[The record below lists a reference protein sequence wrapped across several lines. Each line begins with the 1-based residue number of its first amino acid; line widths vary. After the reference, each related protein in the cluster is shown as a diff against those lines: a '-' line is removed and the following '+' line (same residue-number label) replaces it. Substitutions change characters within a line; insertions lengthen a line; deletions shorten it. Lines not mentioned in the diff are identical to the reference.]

1 MTTEARMPEAVTT
14 EATTPETETLETR
27 TPEHFDVIVVGAG
40 LSGVNA
46 AYHVQT
52 SCPDKSFIILENR
65 DAIGGT
71 WDLFRYPGIRSDSDM
86 FTFGYPFRPWESN
99 AAIADGASIRT
110 YIRETAEACGIT
122 RRIRF
127 RHRVRRASWSSKDSL
142 WTIEAERGD
151 EREPVRLT
159 CRFLFGCT
167 GYYDYANGHAPAF
180 PGAESFAGPIIHPQH
195 WPQDLDYAG
204 KRVVV
209 IGSGATAVTIVP
221 ELARKAAHVTML
233 QRSPTYIVSQPSKD
247 ALAGKL
253 RRFLPARTVYALA
266 RWYYVLLRIYFFD
279 LCRRKPAA
287 VKKWII
293 GLASAQLGDGYDVKT
308 HFTPD
313 YDPWRQRL
321 CLAPDGDF
329 FRAIKAG
336 AADVV
341 TGRIATFTQRGV
353 RLQSGQELAADIIVT
368 ATGLK
373 LMLLGGM
380 EVAVDGKP
388 VTFSETMNFK
398 GVMFSD
404 VPNLFAVFGYTNASW
419 TLKSDL
425 TCAWA
430 ARLINHMDRRG
441 YAACTPRLRD
451 PSVKPEPLI
460 DFSSGYV
467 LRAIDQLPRQ
477 GSKKPWKL
485 HQNYVR
491 DLLSLRFGS
500 IDGGAL
506 EFTREGAAANG
517 A

>member
-1 MTTEARMPEAVTT
+1 MTREIM
-14 EATTPETETLETR
+14 

-40 LSGVNA
+40 LSGIDA

-52 SCPDKSFIILENR
+52 SCRAKAVVILESR
-65 DAIGGT
+65 EAIGGT

-86 FTFGYPFRPWESN
+86 FTFGYPFRPWHSN

-110 YIRETAEACGIT
+110 YIRETAEAHDIT

-127 RHRVRRASWSSKDSL
+127 RHRVKRASWSSADAL
-142 WTIEAERGD
+142 WSIEAEHGD
-151 EREPVRLT
+151 EREPVRFT

-167 GYYDYANGHAPAF
+167 GYYDYANGHAPEF
-180 PGAESFAGPIIHPQH
+180 PGAETFAGPIVHPQH
-195 WPQDLDYAG
+195 WPEALEYAG

-233 QRSPTYIVSQPSKD
+233 QRSPTYVVAQPSKN

-253 RRFLPARTVYALA
+253 RRVLPATTAYAIA
-266 RWYYVLLRIYFFD
+266 RWYYVLFGIWFFA
-279 LCRRKPAA
+279 LCRRRPEA
-287 VKKWII
+287 VKKWIVSQ
-293 GLASAQLGDGYDVKT
+293 ASARLSAGYDVKT

-336 AADVV
+336 RADVV
-341 TGRIATFTQRGV
+341 TDRIVTFTASGI
-353 RLQSGQELAADIIVT
+353 RLQSGRELAADIIIT

-373 LMLLGGM
+373 LLLLGGM
-380 EVAVDGKP
+380 KIAVDGKP
-388 VTFSETMNFK
+388 VTFSETTNFK

-425 TCAWA
+425 TCTWA

-441 YAACTPRLRD
+441 YVACTPRLRD

-467 LRAIDQLPRQ
+467 QRAIHQLPRQ

-485 HQNYVR
+485 YQNYVR
-491 DLLSLRFGS
+491 DLLSLRFGRVA
-500 IDGGAL
+500 DGAL
-506 EFTREGAAANG
+506 EFARGGVTAKEA
-517 A
+517 

>member
-1 MTTEARMPEAVTT
+1 M
-14 EATTPETETLETR
+14 
-27 TPEHFDVIVVGAG
+27 TPEHFDVIIVGAG
-40 LSGVNA
+40 LSGVDA
-46 AYHVQT
+46 AYHLQT
-52 SCPDKSFIILENR
+52 SCPGKSFIILEGR

-71 WDLFRYPGIRSDSDM
+71 WNLFRYPGIRSDSDM
-86 FTFGYPFRPWESN
+86 YTFGYPFRPWQSN

-110 YIRETAEACGIT
+110 YIRETAEAYGIT
-122 RRIRF
+122 GRIRF
-127 RHRVRRASWSSKDSL
+127 RHRVKRASWSTKDAL

-151 EREPVRLT
+151 EPETVRFT

-167 GYYDYANGHAPAF
+167 GYYDYANGHAPEF
-180 PGAESFAGPIIHPQH
+180 PGAETFAGPIVHPQH
-195 WPQDLDYAG
+195 WPDALDYAG
-204 KRVVV
+204 KRIVV

-221 ELARKAAHVTML
+221 VLAEKAAHVTML

-253 RRFLPARTVYALA
+253 RRFLPARTVYALT
-266 RWYYVLLRIYFFD
+266 RWYYVLLRIYFFN

-293 GLASAQLGDGYDVKT
+293 SLASAQLGAGYDVKT

-329 FRAIKAG
+329 FRAIKG
-336 AADVV
+336 GKADVV
-341 TGRIATFTQRGV
+341 TGRIATFTGSGI
-353 RLQSGQELAADIIVT
+353 RLQSGQDLAADVIIT

-373 LMLLGGM
+373 LLLLGGI
-380 EVAVDGKP
+380 EIAVDGQP

-398 GVMFSD
+398 GVMFSN

-441 YAACTPRLRD
+441 YVACTPRLRD
-451 PSVKPEPLI
+451 PSMTSEPLI

-491 DLLSLRFGS
+491 DLLSFRFGRVA
-500 IDGGAL
+500 DGAL
-506 EFTREGAAANG
+506 EFAPGGAVAETRRADQAKP
-517 A
+517 